1 MTSTRNNFP
10 EGGLSLEGVAR
21 GDNSSILSILLRG
34 SYSWW
39 KPHRGSYLF
48 YYTEKY
54 KPQKW
59 KKLQTPDI
67 LDKYSSSPLLN

>member
-1 MTSTRNNFP
+1 MTSTRNNFH

-39 KPHRGSYLF
+39 KPHRGHICFIIPKNTKHKSG
-48 YYTEKY
+48 KNY
-54 KPQKW
+54 KHQIYWINTRRLPC
-59 KKLQTPDI
+59 
-67 LDKYSSSPLLN
+67 